1 METRRINTKSSNE
14 RNREFDEYWNNK
26 FGEPHDRIYEDGKE
40 LEQWLKEVIEDE
52 IPCDI
57 LL

>member
-26 FGEPHDRIYEDGKE
+26 FGEPHDRIYKDGKE
-40 LEQWLKEVIEDE
+40 LEYWLKEVIEDE
-52 IPCDI
+52 IPRDI